1 MAQYRR
7 AQCRAAKYGA
17 SRRPV
22 RRISEPGGET
32 TGRTGVTRATPTQRP
47 CASGAGPTQPATAEP
62 GTAKP
67 GLAKPGGPAPRLP
80 KPGIP
85 KPGGPAPSGTRQRGQ
100 PPSAE
105 QPPSH
110 ALSA

>member
-67 GLAKPGGPAPRLP
+67 GLPKPAGPAPATPNPDTP
-80 KPGIP
+80 KP
-85 KPGGPAPSGTRQRGQ
+85 PSPPPPGTRPR
-100 PPSAE
+100 AR
-105 QPPSH
+105 
-110 ALSA
+110 